1 MTGASAGRART
12 PSARRAEHAADTRD
26 ALIGAARRLFA
37 AHGFDGTGTEQIV
50 AEARVTRG
58 ALYHHF
64 AAKEDLFRAVFEQ
77 LEDEVTKHVAR
88 EALTSTDPLEQL
100 RRGTRAYLDAC
111 IDPAVQRVVLLE
123 GPSVLGWETWQEIE
137 QRYGYGLVLAGVETA
152 IAAGLIAAQPVE
164 ALAHVLFGALTEAG
178 MVVARADEPRTAR
191 SEMEAAMDRLLD
203 GLRAANS

>member
-1 MTGASAGRART
+1 MTPTKAEQSGATRT
-12 PSARRAEHAADTRD
+12 
-26 ALIGAARRLFA
+26 ALSVAARQLF
-37 AHGFDGTGTEQIV
+37 TERGYAETSTTEIV
-50 AEARVTRG
+50 ERAGVTRG

-100 RRGTRAYLDAC
+100 RRGTRAYLEVC
-111 IDPAVQRVVLLE
+111 VDPAVQRVVLVE
-123 GPSVLGWETWQEIE
+123 GPSVLGWETWQDIE

>member
-1 MTGASAGRART
+1 MTPTKAEQADATRTALSA
-12 PSARRAEHAADTRD
+12 
-26 ALIGAARRLFA
+26 AARQLFTERGYA
-37 AHGFDGTGTEQIV
+37 ATSTTEIV
-50 AEARVTRG
+50 ERAGVTRG

-64 AAKEDLFRAVFEQ
+64 AAKDELFRAVFEQ
-77 LEDEVTKHVAR
+77 LEGEVTEHVAHQ
-88 EALTSTDPLEQL
+88 ALTSDDPLEQL

-111 IDPAVQRVVLLE
+111 IDPAVQRVVLLD

-137 QRYGYGLVLAGVETA
+137 QRYGYGLVVAGVEAA

-191 SEMEAAMDRLLD
+191 AEMEAAMDRLLD
-203 GLRAANS
+203 GLRAATS

>member
-1 MTGASAGRART
+1 MTPTKAEQADATRTALSA
-12 PSARRAEHAADTRD
+12 
-26 ALIGAARRLFA
+26 AARQLFTERGYA
-37 AHGFDGTGTEQIV
+37 ATSTTEIV
-50 AEARVTRG
+50 ERAGVTRG

-64 AAKEDLFRAVFEQ
+64 AAKDELFRAVFEQ
-77 LEDEVTKHVAR
+77 LEGEVTKHVAQ
-88 EALTSTDPLEQL
+88 EALTSADPLEQL

-111 IDPAVQRVVLLE
+111 IDPAVQRVVLLD

-137 QRYGYGLVLAGVETA
+137 QRYGYGLVLAGVEAA

-191 SEMEAAMDRLLD
+191 ADMEAAMDRLLD
-203 GLRAANS
+203 GLRAAAS